1 MKLLDCFL
9 SVFKRKKIGVHP
21 LLYNQIVFTNHNK
34 LINYICTMPEN
45 IRIKPKTRGLLIPY
59 ERVQTSSVGLTFYE
73 TFHDKEGDIVYFSA
87 S

>member
-1 MKLLDCFL
+1 
-9 SVFKRKKIGVHP
+9 
-21 LLYNQIVFTNHNK
+21 
-34 LINYICTMPEN
+34 MPEN

-59 ERVQTSSVGLTFYE
+59 ERVKTSSVGLTFYE